1 MSGGLDSEVPKHG
14 IRLPSTKELDMVG
27 VYASAEQGCGPAGA
41 QGAGAEEFGLDA
53 SDGLQARS

>member
-1 MSGGLDSEVPKHG
+1 
-14 IRLPSTKELDMVG
+14 MVG
-27 VYASAEQGCGPAGA
+27 VYASAEQGGGPAGA